1 MSKKVGDKS
10 ELLTKVEM
18 DRLLDVVA
26 GDLYFTTLYRCLRYS
41 GRRIGEIYGTIRNK
55 KLVGGIK
62 VKDINFEEDQI
73 IAYIL
78 KTKKTKNKVICP
90 ICNVRNIITNAFCS
104 KCGNKLPNIDL
115 ESLKYSEPK
124 KAIISI
130 QPEYK
135 DILSDQINTS
145 YPSLGN
151 DKSDLFVDTMMA
163 KTRGLM
169 GTIEE
174 REKSI
179 LEEEA
184 IKKEMEPE
192 AKNRVTY
199 RMILEKV
206 AKEEKLEVTDKI
218 ANKEADKL
226 AEKYKM
232 PKR

>member
-26 GDLYFTTLYRCLRYS
+26 GDLYFTTLYRFLRYS

-135 DILSDQINTS
+135 DILKLYISKNKLTS
-145 YPSLGN
+145 N
-151 DKSDLFVDTMMA
+151 DYIF
-163 KTRGLM
+163 
-169 GTIEE
+169 
-174 REKSI
+174 REKS
-179 LEEEA
+179 LSYL
-184 IKKEMEPE
+184 KKKVKKD
-192 AKNRVTY
+192 ASKAGIDKNFSLHGFRHYFIT
-199 RMILEKV
+199 RC
-206 AKEEKLEVTDKI
+206 
-218 ANKEADKL
+218 KL
-226 AEKYKM
+226 AGLSNDQIALWTGHVRPETINIYTHITPQDVIGKIRM
-232 PKR
+232 VDL

>member
-1 MSKKVGDKS
+1 
-10 ELLTKVEM
+10 M

-135 DILSDQINTS
+135 DILKLYISKNKLTS
-145 YPSLGN
+145 N
-151 DKSDLFVDTMMA
+151 DYIF
-163 KTRGLM
+163 
-169 GTIEE
+169 
-174 REKSI
+174 REKS
-179 LEEEA
+179 LSYL
-184 IKKEMEPE
+184 KKKVKKD
-192 AKNRVTY
+192 ASKAGIDKNFSLHGFRHYFIT
-199 RMILEKV
+199 RC
-206 AKEEKLEVTDKI
+206 
-218 ANKEADKL
+218 KL
-226 AEKYKM
+226 AGLSNDQIALWTGHVRPETINIYTHITPQDVISKIRM
-232 PKR
+232 VDL

>member
-1 MSKKVGDKS
+1 MTKKVGDKS

-26 GDLYFTTLYRCLRYS
+26 GDLYFTTLYRFLRYS

-135 DILSDQINTS
+135 DILKLYISKNKLTS
-145 YPSLGN
+145 N
-151 DKSDLFVDTMMA
+151 DYIF
-163 KTRGLM
+163 
-169 GTIEE
+169 
-174 REKSI
+174 REKS
-179 LEEEA
+179 LSYL
-184 IKKEMEPE
+184 KKKVKKD
-192 AKNRVTY
+192 ASKAGIDKNFSLHGFRHYFIT
-199 RMILEKV
+199 RC
-206 AKEEKLEVTDKI
+206 
-218 ANKEADKL
+218 KL
-226 AEKYKM
+226 AGLSNDQIALWTGHVRPETINIYTHITPQDVISKIRM
-232 PKR
+232 VDL

>member
-26 GDLYFTTLYRCLRYS
+26 GDLYFTTLYRFLRYS

-135 DILSDQINTS
+135 DILKLYISKNKLTS
-145 YPSLGN
+145 N
-151 DKSDLFVDTMMA
+151 DYIF
-163 KTRGLM
+163 
-169 GTIEE
+169 
-174 REKSI
+174 REKS
-179 LEEEA
+179 LSYL
-184 IKKEMEPE
+184 KKKVKKD
-192 AKNRVTY
+192 ASKAGIDKNFSLHGFRHYFIT
-199 RMILEKV
+199 RC
-206 AKEEKLEVTDKI
+206 
-218 ANKEADKL
+218 KL
-226 AEKYKM
+226 AGLSNDQIALWTGHVRPETINIYTHITPQDVISKIRM
-232 PKR
+232 VDL

>member
-135 DILSDQINTS
+135 DILKLYISKNKLTS
-145 YPSLGN
+145 N
-151 DKSDLFVDTMMA
+151 DYIF
-163 KTRGLM
+163 
-169 GTIEE
+169 
-174 REKSI
+174 REKS
-179 LEEEA
+179 LSYL
-184 IKKEMEPE
+184 KKKVKKD
-192 AKNRVTY
+192 ASKAGIDKNFSLHGFRHYFIT
-199 RMILEKV
+199 RC
-206 AKEEKLEVTDKI
+206 
-218 ANKEADKL
+218 KL
-226 AEKYKM
+226 AGLSNDQIALWTGHVRPETINIYTHITPQDVISKIRM
-232 PKR
+232 VDL